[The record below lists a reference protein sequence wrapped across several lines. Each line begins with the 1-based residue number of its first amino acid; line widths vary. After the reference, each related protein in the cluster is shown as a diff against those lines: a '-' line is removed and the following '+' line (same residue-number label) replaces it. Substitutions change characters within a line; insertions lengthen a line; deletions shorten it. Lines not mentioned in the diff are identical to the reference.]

1 MKRTLKTVATVALAG
16 FVVASCSSL
25 NKMKRLEKN
34 IAYKVTPEML
44 EAKGGQVDLKIDA
57 TIPAKYFNKK
67 VTLVATPVLK
77 FQNGGEKAYEPKTFQ
92 GEKVQGNNEVVPY
105 ATEKTVNY
113 SGTVPFE
120 EGMRVS
126 GLYVKFQGSKGKKSA
141 DYESRK
147 IADGVIATATM
158 VNNAPAIAIG
168 ADQFERITK
177 EEQEAAIYYLINSAQ
192 IRTKEMSSKEIKAM
206 EKFIKDAKAAED
218 MELKNIQIQSYASP
232 DGPMSFNENLANNRE
247 GAADKFVKNNMKKN
261 KVEEYKDLDFF
272 KKYVVA
278 EDWEGFK
285 KAMEE
290 SNIRDKE
297 LILRVLAM
305 YSDPEVRE
313 REIKNI
319 SSAYS
324 VVAEQ
329 ILPKLRRSKFVVN
342 AERIGK
348 SDEEIRNLA
357 KSNPSALNVEELLYA
372 ATLFDNNG
380 DKLAIYEAAMRQF
393 PNDWRGFNDAG
404 MILFE
409 TGKVAQAKADFE
421 KANAL
426 SANNKTI
433 KNNLGAVELING
445 NVKEAEVLFGA
456 ATGAGNEVNY
466 NKGIVAIM
474 KGDYK
479 AAVDYF
485 GKCNC
490 VNAALANILAGNNN
504 EAAKKLNEGKDDSAL
519 ASYLKAVIAAR
530 NNDNSA
536 VLSNLKTAC
545 SKDAS
550 MKKLAATDMEFA
562 KLFDNADF
570 QAIVQYKAADF
581 ISAAFFIFLFRTIF
595 SFSLSLTYFSRLLF
609 YIC

>member
-1 MKRTLKTVATVALAG
+1 MKRTFRTVATIALAG

-25 NKMKRLEKN
+25 NKMKKMEKN

-44 EAKGGQVDLKIDA
+44 EAKGGQVDVKIDA
-57 TIPAKYFNKK
+57 TIPPKYFNKK

-77 FQNGGEKAYEPKTFQ
+77 FQDGGEKAFAPKTFQ
-92 GEKVQGNNEVVPY
+92 GEKVQGNNTVVPY
-105 ATEKTVNY
+105 ATEKTVSY
-113 SGTVPFE
+113 SGQVPFE

-126 GLYVKFQGSKGKKSA
+126 GLYVKFVGSKGAKSA
-141 DYESRK
+141 EYESNK
-147 IADGVIATATM
+147 IADGVLATATL
-158 VNNAPAIAIG
+158 VDNAPATVIG
-168 ADQFERITK
+168 ADEFERITK

-192 IRTKEMSSKEIKAM
+192 IRTKEINSADIKAM
-206 EKFIKDAKAAED
+206 EKFLKDAKAAED

-232 DGPMSFNENLANNRE
+232 DGPMSLNEKLANNRE

-261 KVEEYKDLDFF
+261 KVDEYKNLDFF

-324 VVAEQ
+324 VVADQ
-329 ILPKLRRSKFVVN
+329 ILPKLRRSKFIVN

-348 SDEEIRNLA
+348 SDEQIRDLA
-357 KSNPSALNVEELLYA
+357 KSNPSQLNVEELLYA
-372 ATLFDNNG
+372 ATLFDNNA
-380 DKLAIYEAAMRQF
+380 DKLAVYETAISQF
-393 PNDWRGFNDAG
+393 PNDWRGYNDAG
-404 MILFE
+404 MIQFE
-409 TGKVAQAKADFE
+409 MGKIAQAKANFE
-421 KANAL
+421 KANSL

-433 KNNLGAVELING
+433 QNNLGAVALKNG
-445 NVKEAEVLFGA
+445 NIQEAEVLFGA
-456 ATGAGNEVNY
+456 ATGVGNEVNY
-466 NKGIVAIM
+466 NKGIIAIM

-490 VNAALANILAGNNN
+490 ANAALANLLAGNTN
-504 EAAKKLNEGKDDSAL
+504 EASKKLSEGPDTAL

-530 NNDNSA
+530 NNDTNA
-536 VLSNLKTAC
+536 VLTNLKAAC
-545 SKDAS
+545 NKDAG

-562 KLFDNADF
+562 KLFGNADF
-570 QAIVQYKAADF
+570 DAIVK
-581 ISAAFFIFLFRTIF
+581 
-595 SFSLSLTYFSRLLF
+595 
-609 YIC
+609 

>member
-1 MKRTLKTVATVALAG
+1 MKRTLRTVAVFALAG
-16 FVVASCSSL
+16 FVISSCASL
-25 NKMKRLEKN
+25 NKMKKMEKN
-34 IAYKVTPEML
+34 IAYKVTPEIL
-44 EAKGGQVDLKIDA
+44 EARGNQVDLKIDA

-77 FQNGGEKAYEPKTFQ
+77 FQNGGEKAYESKTFQ

-105 ATEKTVNY
+105 AEGKTVSY

-120 EGMRVS
+120 EGMRIS
-126 GLYVKFQGSKGKKSA
+126 GLYVKFEGSKGAKTVN
-141 DYESRK
+141 YESDK
-147 IADGVIATATM
+147 IADGVLATATL
-158 VNNAPAIAIG
+158 VDNNPAIAIG
-168 ADQFERITK
+168 ADLFERITK

-192 IRTKEMSSKEIKAM
+192 IRTKEIKSEDIKAM
-206 EKFIKDAKAAED
+206 EKFIKEAKAAED

-232 DGPMSFNENLANNRE
+232 DGPMSLNEKLANNRE

-305 YSDPEVRE
+305 HSDPEVRE

-319 SSAYS
+319 SSAFS
-324 VVAEQ
+324 TIADQ
-329 ILPKLRRSKFVVN
+329 ILPKLRRSKFIVN
-342 AERIGK
+342 ADRIGK
-348 SDEEIRNLA
+348 SDEQIRDLA
-357 KSNPSALNVEELLYA
+357 KSNSAALNVEELLYS
-372 ATLFDNNG
+372 ATLFDNNA
-380 DKLAIYEAAMRQF
+380 DKLAIYETAMKQF
-393 PNDWRGFNDAG
+393 PNDWRGYNDAG
-404 MILFE
+404 MVLFE
-409 TGKVAQAKADFE
+409 MGKVDQAKADFQ
-421 KANAL
+421 KADRL
-426 SANNKTI
+426 SANNKVV
-433 KNNLGAVELING
+433 KNNLGAVELKNG

-479 AAVDYF
+479 AAIDYF

-570 QAIVQYKAADF
+570 QAIVK
-581 ISAAFFIFLFRTIF
+581 
-595 SFSLSLTYFSRLLF
+595 
-609 YIC
+609 

>member
-1 MKRTLKTVATVALAG
+1 MKRTLRTVAVLTLAG
-16 FVVASCSSL
+16 VVISSCASL
-25 NKMKRLEKN
+25 NKMKKMEKN
-34 IAYKVTPEML
+34 IAYKVTPEVL
-44 EAKGGQVDLKIDA
+44 EAKGGQVDVKIDA

-105 ATEKTVNY
+105 TTEKTVSY
-113 SGTVPFE
+113 SGSVPFE
-120 EGMRVS
+120 EAMRVS
-126 GLYVKFQGSKGKKSA
+126 GLYVKFVGSKGAKSV

-147 IADGVIATATM
+147 IADGVIATATL
-158 VNNAPAIAIG
+158 VDNTPAAAIG
-168 ADQFERITK
+168 ADKFERITK

-192 IRTKEMSSKEIKAM
+192 IRTKEIKSGDIKAL
-206 EKFIKDAKAAED
+206 EKFIKDAKVAED

-232 DGPMSFNENLANNRE
+232 DGPMSLNEKLANNRE
-247 GAADKFVKNNMKKN
+247 NAADKFVKNNMKKN
-261 KVEEYKDLDFF
+261 KVDEYKNLDFF

-305 YSDPEVRE
+305 HSDPEVRE

-319 SSAYS
+319 SSAFS
-324 VVAEQ
+324 TIADQ

-348 SDEEIRNLA
+348 SDEEIRDLA
-357 KSNPSALNVEELLYA
+357 KSNPAELNVEELLYA

-380 DKLAIYEAAMRQF
+380 DKLAIYETAMKQF
-393 PNDWRGFNDAG
+393 PSDWRGFNDAG

-409 TGKVAQAKADFE
+409 MGKIEQAKANFK
-421 KANAL
+421 KADQMA
-426 SANNKTI
+426 ANNKVI
-433 KNNLGAVELING
+433 KNNLGAVELKNG

-456 ATGAGNEVNY
+456 ATGVGNEVNY

-490 VNAALANILAGNNN
+490 ENAALANLLAGNNS
-504 EAAKKLNEGKDDSAL
+504 EAAKKLSENKSDSAL
-519 ASYLKAVIAAR
+519 AAYLKAVVAAR
-530 NNDNSA
+530 NNDTNA
-536 VLSNLKTAC
+536 VLSNLKAAC
-545 SKDAS
+545 AKDAA
-550 MKKLAATDMEFA
+550 MKQLAATDLEFA

-570 QAIVQYKAADF
+570 KAIVK
-581 ISAAFFIFLFRTIF
+581 
-595 SFSLSLTYFSRLLF
+595 
-609 YIC
+609 

>member
-1 MKRTLKTVATVALAG
+1 MLASLAILLASCNCYNKMLKKVDRVSVSATPAVLTLKG
-16 FVVASCSSL
+16 SNVVTDV
-25 NKMKRLEKN
+25 R
-34 IAYKVTPEML
+34 
-44 EAKGGQVDLKIDA
+44 VDF
-57 TIPAKYFNKK
+57 PAKYFNKK
-67 VTLVATPVLK
+67 AVLKVTPVLV
-77 FQNGGEKAYEPKTFQ
+77 FEGGELVGTPKFIQ
-92 GEKVQGNNEVVPY
+92 GEKVKDNYTVIPY
-105 ATEKTVNY
+105 KTGGSY
-113 SGTVPFE
+113 TQA
-120 EGMRVS
+120 VS
-126 GLYVKFQGSKGKKSA
+126 FPYDERAKLSTLELRIESKCSKGCKK
-141 DYESRK
+141 RK
-147 IADGVIATATM
+147 EFT
-158 VNNAPAIAIG
+158 P
-168 ADQFERITK
+168 F
-177 EEQEAAIYYLINSAQ
+177 AAIPVAEGVSTIQALADNAAYLSIMPDNFKRVTTISQNAEIMYLINKSNV
-192 IRTKEMSSKEIKAM
+192 RPGELTKDQVKMFEAFVKEYSD
-206 EKFIKDAKAAED
+206 KDRATLGNVYAKG
-218 MELKNIQIQSYASP
+218 YASP
-232 DGPMSFNENLANNRE
+232 DGPVKFNDELSKARSESGQKAISKTLESVNPKYDI
-247 GAADKFVKNNMKKN
+247 AA
-261 KVEEYKDLDFF
+261 YG
-272 KKYVVA
+272 

-570 QAIVQYKAADF
+570 QAIVK
-581 ISAAFFIFLFRTIF
+581 
-595 SFSLSLTYFSRLLF
+595 
-609 YIC
+609 

>member
-1 MKRTLKTVATVALAG
+1 MKRTLRTVAVLTLAG
-16 FVVASCSSL
+16 VVISSCASL
-25 NKMKRLEKN
+25 NKMKKMEKN
-34 IAYKVTPEML
+34 IAYKVTPEVL
-44 EAKGGQVDLKIDA
+44 EAKGGQVDVKIDA

-77 FQNGGEKAYEPKTFQ
+77 FQNGGEKDYEPKTFQ

-105 ATEKTVNY
+105 TTEKTVSY
-113 SGTVPFE
+113 SGSVPFE
-120 EGMRVS
+120 EAMRVS
-126 GLYVKFQGSKGKKSA
+126 GLYVKFVGSKGAKSV

-147 IADGVIATATM
+147 IADGVIATATL
-158 VNNAPAIAIG
+158 VDNTPAAAIG
-168 ADQFERITK
+168 ADKFERITK

-192 IRTKEMSSKEIKAM
+192 IRTKEIKSGDIKAL
-206 EKFIKDAKAAED
+206 EKFIKDAKVAED

-232 DGPMSFNENLANNRE
+232 DGPMSLNEKLANNRE
-247 GAADKFVKNNMKKN
+247 NAADKFVKNNMKKN
-261 KVEEYKDLDFF
+261 KVDEYKNLDFF

-305 YSDPEVRE
+305 HSDPEVRE

-319 SSAYS
+319 SSAFS
-324 VVAEQ
+324 TIADQ

-348 SDEEIRNLA
+348 SDEEIRDLA
-357 KSNPSALNVEELLYA
+357 KSNPAELNVEELLYA

-380 DKLAIYEAAMRQF
+380 DKLAIYETAMKQF
-393 PNDWRGFNDAG
+393 PSDWRGFNDAG

-409 TGKVAQAKADFE
+409 MGKIEQAKANFQ
-421 KANAL
+421 KADQMA
-426 SANNKTI
+426 ANNKVI
-433 KNNLGAVELING
+433 KNNLGAVELKNG

-456 ATGAGNEVNY
+456 ATGVGNEVNY

-490 VNAALANILAGNNN
+490 ENAALANLLAGNNN
-504 EAAKKLNEGKDDSAL
+504 EAAKKLNEGKSDSAL
-519 ASYLKAVIAAR
+519 SDYLKAIVAAR
-530 NNDNSA
+530 NNDTNA
-536 VLSNLKTAC
+536 VLSNLKAAC
-545 SKDAS
+545 AKDAA
-550 MKKLAATDMEFA
+550 MKQLAATDLEFA

-570 QAIVQYKAADF
+570 KAIVK
-581 ISAAFFIFLFRTIF
+581 
-595 SFSLSLTYFSRLLF
+595 
-609 YIC
+609 

>member
-285 KAMEE
+285 ELVSK
-290 SNIRDKE
+290 SNIQDKE
-297 LILRVLAM
+297 LILNVLSM
-305 YSDPEVRE
+305 YSDPEQRE
-313 REIKNI
+313 REIKNM
-319 SSAYS
+319 SS
-324 VVAEQ
+324 VFKVLAEE
-329 ILPKLRRSKFVVN
+329 ILPQLRYSRITASVN
-342 AERIGK
+342 VIGK
-348 SDEEIRNLA
+348 SDEEISKLA
-357 KSNPSALNVEELLYA
+357 KEDAKALSVDELLYA
-372 ATLFDNNG
+372 ATLVKPN
-380 DKLAIYEAAMRQF
+380 KEKAAIYTTT
-393 PNDWRGFNDAG
+393 WVWFN
-404 MILFE
+404 
-409 TGKVAQAKADFE
+409 TKKAIW
-421 KANAL
+421 L
-426 SANNKTI
+426 
-433 KNNLGAVELING
+433 L
-445 NVKEAEVLFGA
+445 
-456 ATGAGNEVNY
+456 
-466 NKGIVAIM
+466 
-474 KGDYK
+474 
-479 AAVDYF
+479 
-485 GKCNC
+485 
-490 VNAALANILAGNNN
+490 
-504 EAAKKLNEGKDDSAL
+504 
-519 ASYLKAVIAAR
+519 
-530 NNDNSA
+530 
-536 VLSNLKTAC
+536 LKTTLQ
-545 SKDAS
+545 
-550 MKKLAATDMEFA
+550 KLPALLPILP
-562 KLFDNADF
+562 KL
-570 QAIVQYKAADF
+570 
-581 ISAAFFIFLFRTIF
+581 L
-595 SFSLSLTYFSRLLF
+595 
-609 YIC
+609 

>member
-1 MKRTLKTVATVALAG
+1 MKRTLRTVAVFTLAG
-16 FVVASCSSL
+16 FVISSCASL
-25 NKMKRLEKN
+25 NKMKKMEKD
-34 IAYKVTPEML
+34 IAYKVTPEVL

-105 ATEKTVNY
+105 AESKTVSYNG
-113 SGTVPFE
+113 SVPFE

-126 GLYVKFQGSKGKKSA
+126 GLYVKFVGSKGAKSV

-147 IADGVIATATM
+147 IADGVLATATM

-192 IRTKEMSSKEIKAM
+192 IRTKEIKSEEIKAM

-232 DGPMSFNENLANNRE
+232 DGPMSLNEKLADNRE
-247 GAADKFVKNNMKKN
+247 GAADKFVKNSMKKN
-261 KVEEYKDLDFF
+261 KIDEYKNLDFF

-285 KAMEE
+285 KAMEA

-305 YSDPEVRE
+305 HSDPEVRE

-319 SSAYS
+319 SSAFS
-324 VVAEQ
+324 TIADQ
-329 ILPKLRRSKFVVN
+329 ILPKLRRSKFIVN

-348 SDEEIRNLA
+348 SDEQIRDLA

-380 DKLAIYEAAMRQF
+380 DKLAIYETAMKQF

-409 TGKVAQAKADFE
+409 VGKVDQAKADFQ
-421 KANAL
+421 KADQM
-426 SANNKTI
+426 SANNKVV
-433 KNNLGAVELING
+433 KNNLGAVALKNG

-456 ATGAGNEVNY
+456 ATGAGDEVNY

-474 KGDYK
+474 NGDYK

-490 VNAALANILAGNNN
+490 ENAALANLLAGNNN
-504 EAAKKLNEGKDDSAL
+504 EAAKKLNDNKSESAL
-519 ASYLKAVIAAR
+519 SSYLKAVVAAR
-530 NNDNSA
+530 NNDTNA
-536 VLSNLKTAC
+536 VLSNLKAAC
-545 SKDAS
+545 AKDAA
-550 MKKLAATDMEFA
+550 MKQLAATDLEFA
-562 KLFDNADF
+562 KLFENADF
-570 QAIVQYKAADF
+570 KAIVK
-581 ISAAFFIFLFRTIF
+581 
-595 SFSLSLTYFSRLLF
+595 
-609 YIC
+609 

>member
-1 MKRTLKTVATVALAG
+1 MKRTLRTVAVLALAG
-16 FVVASCSSL
+16 FVISSCASL
-25 NKMKRLEKN
+25 NKMKKMEKD

-44 EAKGGQVDLKIDA
+44 EAKGGKVDVKIDA

-105 ATEKTVNY
+105 AAGKTVSY
-113 SGTVPFE
+113 SGQVPFE

-126 GLYVKFQGSKGKKSA
+126 GLYIKFVGSKGAKSV

-147 IADGVIATATM
+147 IADGVLATATL
-158 VNNAPAIAIG
+158 VNNAPATAIG
-168 ADQFERITK
+168 ADKFERITK

-192 IRTKEMSSKEIKAM
+192 IRTKEMKSEDIKAM

-232 DGPMSFNENLANNRE
+232 DGPMSLNEKLAGNRE

-261 KVEEYKDLDFF
+261 KVDEYKDLDFF

-305 YSDPEVRE
+305 HSDPEVRE

-324 VVAEQ
+324 VVADQ

-342 AERIGK
+342 ADRIGK
-348 SDEEIRNLA
+348 SDEQIRDLA
-357 KSNPSALNVEELLYA
+357 KSNPSELNVEELLYA

-380 DKLAIYEAAMRQF
+380 DKLAVYEAAMKQF

-404 MILFE
+404 MVLFE
-409 TGKVAQAKADFE
+409 MGKVNEAKADFQ
-421 KANAL
+421 KADQL
-426 SANNKTI
+426 SANNKTV
-433 KNNLGAVELING
+433 KNNLGAVELKNG
-445 NVKEAEVLFGA
+445 NLKDAEVLFGA
-456 ATGAGNEVNY
+456 ATGVGNEVNY
-466 NKGIVAIM
+466 NKGIIAIM

-485 GKCNC
+485 GNCNC
-490 VNAALANILAGNNN
+490 ENAALANLLAGNNN
-504 EAAKKLNEGKDDSAL
+504 EAAKKLSTNKDDSAL
-519 ASYLKAVIAAR
+519 GSYLKAVVAAR
-530 NNDNSA
+530 NNDTNA
-536 VLSNLKTAC
+536 VLSNLKAAC

-550 MKKLAATDMEFA
+550 MKQLAATDLEFA
-562 KLFDNADF
+562 KLFENADF
-570 QAIVQYKAADF
+570 KAIVQ
-581 ISAAFFIFLFRTIF
+581 
-595 SFSLSLTYFSRLLF
+595 
-609 YIC
+609 

>member
-1 MKRTLKTVATVALAG
+1 MKRTLRTVAVFTLAG
-16 FVVASCSSL
+16 FVISSCASL
-25 NKMKRLEKN
+25 NKMKKMEKD
-34 IAYKVTPEML
+34 IAYKVTPEVL

-105 ATEKTVNY
+105 AESKTVSYNG
-113 SGTVPFE
+113 SVPFE

-126 GLYVKFQGSKGKKSA
+126 GLYVKFVGSKGAKSV

-147 IADGVIATATM
+147 IADGVLATATM

-192 IRTKEMSSKEIKAM
+192 IRTKEIKSEEIKAM

-232 DGPMSFNENLANNRE
+232 DGPMSLNEKLADNRE
-247 GAADKFVKNNMKKN
+247 GAADKFVKNSMKKN
-261 KVEEYKDLDFF
+261 KIDEYKNLDFF

-285 KAMEE
+285 KAMEA

-305 YSDPEVRE
+305 HSDPEVRE

-319 SSAYS
+319 SSAFS
-324 VVAEQ
+324 TIADQ
-329 ILPKLRRSKFVVN
+329 ILPKLRRSKFIVN

-348 SDEEIRNLA
+348 SDEQIRDLA

-372 ATLFDNNG
+372 ATLFDGGG
-380 DKLAIYEAAMRQF
+380 DKLAIYETAMKQF

-409 TGKVAQAKADFE
+409 MGKVDQAKADFQ
-421 KANAL
+421 KADQM
-426 SANNKTI
+426 SANNKVV
-433 KNNLGAVELING
+433 KNNLGAVALKNG

-456 ATGAGNEVNY
+456 ATGAGDEVNY

-474 KGDYK
+474 NGDYK

-490 VNAALANILAGNNN
+490 ENAALANLLAGNNN
-504 EAAKKLNEGKDDSAL
+504 EAAKKLNDNKSESAL
-519 ASYLKAVIAAR
+519 SSYLKAVVAAR
-530 NNDNSA
+530 NNDTNA
-536 VLSNLKTAC
+536 VLSNLKAAC
-545 SKDAS
+545 AKDAA
-550 MKKLAATDMEFA
+550 MKQLAATDLEFA
-562 KLFDNADF
+562 KLFENADF
-570 QAIVQYKAADF
+570 KAIVK
-581 ISAAFFIFLFRTIF
+581 
-595 SFSLSLTYFSRLLF
+595 
-609 YIC
+609 

>member
-1 MKRTLKTVATVALAG
+1 MR
-16 FVVASCSSL
+16 
-25 NKMKRLEKN
+25 
-34 IAYKVTPEML
+34 
-44 EAKGGQVDLKIDA
+44 
-57 TIPAKYFNKK
+57 KK
-67 VTLVATPVLK
+67 VLIL
-77 FQNGGEKAYEPKTFQ
+77 
-92 GEKVQGNNEVVPY
+92 
-105 ATEKTVNY
+105 
-113 SGTVPFE
+113 
-120 EGMRVS
+120 
-126 GLYVKFQGSKGKKSA
+126 GLCLLGVTHSLSSKDKKSIPL
-141 DYESRK
+141 Y
-147 IADGVIATATM
+147 
-158 VNNAPAIAIG
+158 
-168 ADQFERITK
+168 
-177 EEQEAAIYYLINSAQ
+177 
-192 IRTKEMSSKEIKAM
+192 
-206 EKFIKDAKAAED
+206 KDAKAPIEKRID
-218 MELKNIQIQSYASP
+218 DLISRMTLEEKILQLNQYTLGRNNNVNNVGEEVKKVPSEIGSLIYFDINPELRNSMQ
-232 DGPMSFNENLANNRE
+232 
-247 GAADKFVKNNMKKN
+247 
-261 KVEEYKDLDFF
+261 
-272 KKYVVA
+272 
-278 EDWEGFK
+278 K

-570 QAIVQYKAADF
+570 QAIVK
-581 ISAAFFIFLFRTIF
+581 
-595 SFSLSLTYFSRLLF
+595 
-609 YIC
+609 

>member
-1 MKRTLKTVATVALAG
+1 MKRTLRTVAVFTLAG
-16 FVVASCSSL
+16 FVISSCASL
-25 NKMKRLEKN
+25 NKMKKMEKD
-34 IAYKVTPEML
+34 IAYKVTPEVL

-105 ATEKTVNY
+105 AESKTVSYNG
-113 SGTVPFE
+113 SVPFE

-126 GLYVKFQGSKGKKSA
+126 GLYVKFVGSKGAKSV

-147 IADGVIATATM
+147 IADGVLATATM

-192 IRTKEMSSKEIKAM
+192 IRTKEIKSEDIKAM

-232 DGPMSFNENLANNRE
+232 DGPMSLNEKLADNRE
-247 GAADKFVKNNMKKN
+247 GAADKFVKNSMKKN
-261 KVEEYKDLDFF
+261 KIDEYKNLDFF

-285 KAMEE
+285 KAMEA

-305 YSDPEVRE
+305 HSDPEVRE

-319 SSAYS
+319 SSAFS
-324 VVAEQ
+324 TIADQ
-329 ILPKLRRSKFVVN
+329 ILPKLRRSKFIVN

-348 SDEEIRNLA
+348 SDEQIRDLA

-380 DKLAIYEAAMRQF
+380 DKLAIYETAMKQF

-409 TGKVAQAKADFE
+409 MGKVDQAKADFQ
-421 KANAL
+421 KADQM
-426 SANNKTI
+426 SANNKVV
-433 KNNLGAVELING
+433 KNNLGAVALKNG

-456 ATGAGNEVNY
+456 ATGVGNEVNY

-474 KGDYK
+474 NGDYK

-490 VNAALANILAGNNN
+490 ENAALANLLAGNNN
-504 EAAKKLNEGKDDSAL
+504 EAAKKLNDNKSDSAL
-519 ASYLKAVIAAR
+519 SSYLKAVVAAR
-530 NNDNSA
+530 NNDTNA
-536 VLSNLKTAC
+536 VLSNLKAAC
-545 SKDAS
+545 AKDAA
-550 MKKLAATDMEFA
+550 MKQLAATDLEFA
-562 KLFDNADF
+562 KLFENADF
-570 QAIVQYKAADF
+570 KAIVK
-581 ISAAFFIFLFRTIF
+581 
-595 SFSLSLTYFSRLLF
+595 
-609 YIC
+609 

>member
-1 MKRTLKTVATVALAG
+1 MKRTLRTVAVFTLAG
-16 FVVASCSSL
+16 FVISSCASL
-25 NKMKRLEKN
+25 NKMKKMEKD
-34 IAYKVTPEML
+34 IAYKVTPEVL

-105 ATEKTVNY
+105 AESKTVSYNG
-113 SGTVPFE
+113 SVPFE

-126 GLYVKFQGSKGKKSA
+126 GLYVKFVGSKGAKSV

-147 IADGVIATATM
+147 IADGVLATATM

-192 IRTKEMSSKEIKAM
+192 IRTKEIKSEEIKAM

-232 DGPMSFNENLANNRE
+232 DGPMSLNEKLADNRE
-247 GAADKFVKNNMKKN
+247 GAADKFVKNSMKKN
-261 KVEEYKDLDFF
+261 KIDEYKNLDFF

-285 KAMEE
+285 KAMEA

-319 SSAYS
+319 SSAFS
-324 VVAEQ
+324 TIADQ
-329 ILPKLRRSKFVVN
+329 ILPKLRRSKFIVN

-348 SDEEIRNLA
+348 SDEQIRDLA

-380 DKLAIYEAAMRQF
+380 DKLAIYETAMKQF

-409 TGKVAQAKADFE
+409 MGKVDQAKADFQ
-421 KANAL
+421 KADQM
-426 SANNKTI
+426 SANNKVV
-433 KNNLGAVELING
+433 KNNLGAVALKNG

-456 ATGAGNEVNY
+456 ATGAGDEVNY

-474 KGDYK
+474 NGDYK

-490 VNAALANILAGNNN
+490 ENAALANLLAGNNN
-504 EAAKKLNEGKDDSAL
+504 EAAKKLNDNKSESAL
-519 ASYLKAVIAAR
+519 SSYLKAVVAAR
-530 NNDNSA
+530 NNDTNA
-536 VLSNLKTAC
+536 VLSNLKAAC
-545 SKDAS
+545 AKDAA
-550 MKKLAATDMEFA
+550 MKQLAATDLEFA
-562 KLFDNADF
+562 KLFENADF
-570 QAIVQYKAADF
+570 KAIVK
-581 ISAAFFIFLFRTIF
+581 
-595 SFSLSLTYFSRLLF
+595 
-609 YIC
+609 

>member
-1 MKRTLKTVATVALAG
+1 MRVIMKRTLKTVATVALAG

-426 SANNKTI
+426 SA
-433 KNNLGAVELING
+433 
-445 NVKEAEVLFGA
+445 
-456 ATGAGNEVNY
+456 TGAGDEVNY

-570 QAIVQYKAADF
+570 QAIVK
-581 ISAAFFIFLFRTIF
+581 
-595 SFSLSLTYFSRLLF
+595 
-609 YIC
+609 

>member
-1 MKRTLKTVATVALAG
+1 MKRTLRTVAVLALAG
-16 FVVASCSSL
+16 FVISSCASL
-25 NKMKRLEKN
+25 NKMKKMEGD

-44 EAKGGQVDLKIDA
+44 EAKGGQVDVKIDA

-105 ATEKTVNY
+105 AAGKTVSY
-113 SGTVPFE
+113 SGQVPFE

-126 GLYVKFQGSKGKKSA
+126 GLYIKFVGSKGAKSV

-147 IADGVIATATM
+147 IADGVLATATL
-158 VNNAPAIAIG
+158 VNNAPATAIG
-168 ADQFERITK
+168 ADKFERITK

-192 IRTKEMSSKEIKAM
+192 IRTKEMKSEDIKAM

-232 DGPMSFNENLANNRE
+232 DGPMSLNEKLAGNRE

-261 KVEEYKDLDFF
+261 KVDEYKDLDFF

-305 YSDPEVRE
+305 HSDPEVRE

-324 VVAEQ
+324 VVADQ

-342 AERIGK
+342 ADRIGK
-348 SDEEIRNLA
+348 SDEQIRDLA
-357 KSNPSALNVEELLYA
+357 KSNPSELNVEELLYA

-380 DKLAIYEAAMRQF
+380 DKLAVYEAAMKQF

-404 MILFE
+404 MVLFE
-409 TGKVAQAKADFE
+409 MGKVNEAKADFQ
-421 KANAL
+421 KADQL
-426 SANNKTI
+426 SANNKTV
-433 KNNLGAVELING
+433 KNNLGAVELKNG
-445 NVKEAEVLFGA
+445 NLKDAEVLFGA
-456 ATGAGNEVNY
+456 ATGVGNEVNY

-485 GKCNC
+485 GNCNC
-490 VNAALANILAGNNN
+490 DNAALANLLAGNNN
-504 EAAKKLNEGKDDSAL
+504 EAAKKLNANKDDSAL
-519 ASYLKAVIAAR
+519 GSYLKAVVAAR
-530 NNDNSA
+530 NNDTNA
-536 VLSNLKTAC
+536 VLSNLKAAC

-550 MKKLAATDMEFA
+550 MKQLAATDLEFA
-562 KLFDNADF
+562 KLFENADF
-570 QAIVQYKAADF
+570 KAIVQ
-581 ISAAFFIFLFRTIF
+581 
-595 SFSLSLTYFSRLLF
+595 
-609 YIC
+609 

>member
-1 MKRTLKTVATVALAG
+1 MKRTLRTVAVLTLAG
-16 FVVASCSSL
+16 VVISSCASL
-25 NKMKRLEKN
+25 NKMKKMEKN
-34 IAYKVTPEML
+34 IAYKVTPEVL
-44 EAKGGQVDLKIDA
+44 EAKGGQVDVKIDA

-105 ATEKTVNY
+105 TTEKTVSY
-113 SGTVPFE
+113 SGSVPFE
-120 EGMRVS
+120 EAMRVS
-126 GLYVKFQGSKGKKSA
+126 GLYVKFVGSKGAKSV

-147 IADGVIATATM
+147 IADGVIATATL
-158 VNNAPAIAIG
+158 VDNTPAAAIG
-168 ADQFERITK
+168 ADKFERITK

-192 IRTKEMSSKEIKAM
+192 IRTKEIKSGDIKAL
-206 EKFIKDAKAAED
+206 EKFIKDAKVAED

-232 DGPMSFNENLANNRE
+232 DGPMSLNEKLANNRE
-247 GAADKFVKNNMKKN
+247 NAADKFVKNNMKKN
-261 KVEEYKDLDFF
+261 KVDEYKNLDFF

-305 YSDPEVRE
+305 HSDPEVRE

-319 SSAYS
+319 SSAFS
-324 VVAEQ
+324 TIADQ

-348 SDEEIRNLA
+348 SDEEIRDLA
-357 KSNPSALNVEELLYA
+357 KSNPAELNVEELLYA

-380 DKLAIYEAAMRQF
+380 DKLAIYETAMKQF
-393 PNDWRGFNDAG
+393 PSDWRGFTDAG

-409 TGKVAQAKADFE
+409 MGKIEQAKANFQ
-421 KANAL
+421 KADQMA
-426 SANNKTI
+426 ANNKVI
-433 KNNLGAVELING
+433 KNNLGAVELKNG

-456 ATGAGNEVNY
+456 ATGVGNEVNY

-490 VNAALANILAGNNN
+490 ENAALANLLAGNNS
-504 EAAKKLNEGKDDSAL
+504 EAAKKLSENKSDSAL
-519 ASYLKAVIAAR
+519 AAYLKAVVAAR
-530 NNDNSA
+530 NNDTNA
-536 VLSNLKTAC
+536 VLSNLKAAC
-545 SKDAS
+545 AKDAA
-550 MKKLAATDMEFA
+550 MKQLAATDLEFA

-570 QAIVQYKAADF
+570 KAIVK
-581 ISAAFFIFLFRTIF
+581 
-595 SFSLSLTYFSRLLF
+595 
-609 YIC
+609 

>member
-1 MKRTLKTVATVALAG
+1 MKRTLRTVAVFTLAG
-16 FVVASCSSL
+16 FVISSCASL
-25 NKMKRLEKN
+25 NKMKKMEKD
-34 IAYKVTPEML
+34 IAYKVTPEVL

-105 ATEKTVNY
+105 AESKTVSYNG
-113 SGTVPFE
+113 SVPFE

-126 GLYVKFQGSKGKKSA
+126 GLYVKFVGSKGAKSV

-147 IADGVIATATM
+147 IADGVLATATM

-192 IRTKEMSSKEIKAM
+192 IRTKEIKSEEIKAM

-232 DGPMSFNENLANNRE
+232 DGPMSLNEKLADNRE
-247 GAADKFVKNNMKKN
+247 GAADKFVKNSMKKN
-261 KVEEYKDLDFF
+261 KIDEYKNLDFF

-285 KAMEE
+285 KAMEA

-305 YSDPEVRE
+305 HSDPEVRE

-319 SSAYS
+319 SSAFS
-324 VVAEQ
+324 TIADQ
-329 ILPKLRRSKFVVN
+329 ILPKLRRSKFIVN

-348 SDEEIRNLA
+348 SDEQIRDLA

-380 DKLAIYEAAMRQF
+380 DKLAIYETAMKQF

-409 TGKVAQAKADFE
+409 MGKVDQAKADFQ
-421 KANAL
+421 KADQM
-426 SANNKTI
+426 SANNKVV
-433 KNNLGAVELING
+433 KNNLGAVALKNG

-456 ATGAGNEVNY
+456 ATGAGDEVNY

-474 KGDYK
+474 NGDYK

-490 VNAALANILAGNNN
+490 ENAALANLLAGNNN
-504 EAAKKLNEGKDDSAL
+504 EAAKKLNDNKSESAL
-519 ASYLKAVIAAR
+519 SSYLKAVVAAR
-530 NNDNSA
+530 NNDTNA
-536 VLSNLKTAC
+536 VLSNLKAAC
-545 SKDAS
+545 AKDAA
-550 MKKLAATDMEFA
+550 MKQLAATDLEFA
-562 KLFDNADF
+562 KLFENADF
-570 QAIVQYKAADF
+570 KAIVK
-581 ISAAFFIFLFRTIF
+581 
-595 SFSLSLTYFSRLLF
+595 
-609 YIC
+609 

>member
-1 MKRTLKTVATVALAG
+1 MKRTLRTVAVLTLAG
-16 FVVASCSSL
+16 VVISSCASL
-25 NKMKRLEKN
+25 NKMKKMEKN
-34 IAYKVTPEML
+34 IAYKDTPEVL
-44 EAKGGQVDLKIDA
+44 EAKGGQVDVKIDA

-105 ATEKTVNY
+105 TTEKTVSY
-113 SGTVPFE
+113 SGSVPFE
-120 EGMRVS
+120 EAMRVS
-126 GLYVKFQGSKGKKSA
+126 GLYVKFVGSKGAKSV

-147 IADGVIATATM
+147 IADGVIATATL
-158 VNNAPAIAIG
+158 VDNTPAAAIG
-168 ADQFERITK
+168 ADKFERITK

-192 IRTKEMSSKEIKAM
+192 IRTKEIKSGDIKAL
-206 EKFIKDAKAAED
+206 EKFIKDAKVAED

-232 DGPMSFNENLANNRE
+232 DGPMSLNEKLANNRE
-247 GAADKFVKNNMKKN
+247 NAADKFVKNNMKKN
-261 KVEEYKDLDFF
+261 KVDEYKNLDFF

-305 YSDPEVRE
+305 HSDPEVRE

-319 SSAYS
+319 SSAFS
-324 VVAEQ
+324 TIADQ

-348 SDEEIRNLA
+348 SDEEIRDLA
-357 KSNPSALNVEELLYA
+357 KSNPAELNVEELLYA

-380 DKLAIYEAAMRQF
+380 DKLAIYETAMKQF
-393 PNDWRGFNDAG
+393 PSDWRGFNDAG

-409 TGKVAQAKADFE
+409 MGKIEQAKANFQ
-421 KANAL
+421 KADQMA
-426 SANNKTI
+426 ANNKVI
-433 KNNLGAVELING
+433 KNNLGAVELKNG

-456 ATGAGNEVNY
+456 ATGVGNEVNY

-490 VNAALANILAGNNN
+490 ENAALANLLAGNNS
-504 EAAKKLNEGKDDSAL
+504 EAAKKLSENKSDSAL
-519 ASYLKAVIAAR
+519 AAYLKAVVAAR
-530 NNDNSA
+530 NNDTNA
-536 VLSNLKTAC
+536 VLSNLKAAC
-545 SKDAS
+545 AKDAA
-550 MKKLAATDMEFA
+550 MKQLAATDLEFA

-570 QAIVQYKAADF
+570 KAIVK
-581 ISAAFFIFLFRTIF
+581 
-595 SFSLSLTYFSRLLF
+595 
-609 YIC
+609 

>member
-1 MKRTLKTVATVALAG
+1 MKRTLRTVAVLTLAG
-16 FVVASCSSL
+16 VVISSCASL
-25 NKMKRLEKN
+25 NKMKKMEKN
-34 IAYKVTPEML
+34 IAYKVTPEVL
-44 EAKGGQVDLKIDA
+44 EAKGGQVDVKIDA

-67 VTLVATPVLK
+67 GTLVATPVLK

-105 ATEKTVNY
+105 TTEKTVSY
-113 SGTVPFE
+113 SGSVPFE
-120 EGMRVS
+120 EAMRVS
-126 GLYVKFQGSKGKKSA
+126 GLYVKFVGSKGAKSV

-147 IADGVIATATM
+147 IADGVIATATL
-158 VNNAPAIAIG
+158 VDNTPAAAIG
-168 ADQFERITK
+168 ADKFERITK

-192 IRTKEMSSKEIKAM
+192 IRTKEIKSGDIKAL
-206 EKFIKDAKAAED
+206 EKFIKDAKVAED

-232 DGPMSFNENLANNRE
+232 DGPMSLNEKLANNRE
-247 GAADKFVKNNMKKN
+247 NAADKFVKNNMKKN
-261 KVEEYKDLDFF
+261 KVDEYKNLDFF

-305 YSDPEVRE
+305 HSDPEVRE

-319 SSAYS
+319 SSAFS
-324 VVAEQ
+324 TIADQ

-348 SDEEIRNLA
+348 SDEEIRDLA
-357 KSNPSALNVEELLYA
+357 KSNPAELNVEELLYA

-380 DKLAIYEAAMRQF
+380 DKLAIYETAMKQF
-393 PNDWRGFNDAG
+393 PSDWRGFNDAG

-409 TGKVAQAKADFE
+409 MGKIEQAKANFQ
-421 KANAL
+421 KADQMA
-426 SANNKTI
+426 ANNKVI
-433 KNNLGAVELING
+433 KNNLGAVELKNG

-456 ATGAGNEVNY
+456 ATGVGNEVNY

-490 VNAALANILAGNNN
+490 ENAALANLLAGNNS
-504 EAAKKLNEGKDDSAL
+504 EAAKKLSENKSDSAL
-519 ASYLKAVIAAR
+519 AAYLKAVVAAR
-530 NNDNSA
+530 NNDTNA
-536 VLSNLKTAC
+536 VLSNLKAAC
-545 SKDAS
+545 AKDAA
-550 MKKLAATDMEFA
+550 MKQLAATDLEFA

-570 QAIVQYKAADF
+570 KAIVK
-581 ISAAFFIFLFRTIF
+581 
-595 SFSLSLTYFSRLLF
+595 
-609 YIC
+609 